1 MNRETEYDLQV
12 RLVDYLLEN
21 YPSII
26 FRSDLGGIRLPPG
39 LANKVKKLSVG
50 SAKSIPHRHGGEPQG
65 KKIAYPDF
73 FIAEP
78 MGGWFGLFIELK
90 RQKSG
95 YCKGKNPLDKQLKN
109 SEHVREQA
117 EILLKLRKKGYY
129 ADFVGG
135 WAEIRHLVDW
145 YLGLRETTK
154 VFKPSTWPFSVF
166 NEEGTYDKKGNII
179 LFAKAII

>member
-1 MNRETEYDLQV
+1 MKQAKTGKSETEYDLQV

-21 YPSII
+21 YPSVI
-26 FRSDLGGIRLPPG
+26 FRSDLGGIRLPPV
-39 LANKVKKLSVG
+39 LANKVRKLSIG
-50 SAKSIPHRHGGEPQG
+50 SAKRIPYTHGGEPEDRG

-78 MGGWFGLFIELK
+78 LGGWYGLFIELK

-109 SEHVREQA
+109 DEHVREQA
-117 EILLKLRKKGYY
+117 EVLLRLREKGYY
-129 ADFVGG
+129 SDFAGG
-135 WAEIRHLVDW
+135 WAEILSIVEW

-154 VFKPSTWPFSVF
+154 VFKSSIWPFSVF
-166 NEEGTYDKKGNII
+166 KGEVSE
-179 LFAKAII
+179 